1 VLAHSN
7 CKRLH
12 LTSQAVVELPSDL
25 SITAVDVAAHETI
38 ASLAEGHGELTGLAL
53 WLMAERQKV
62 IKQPCCHTLSYKA
75 LCAGSTRQRMH
86 EVSWEMYALTALSF
100 SDKANSCIAD
110 MLCC

>member
-1 VLAHSN
+1 MWAHSS
-7 CKRLH
+7 CKRPH

-62 IKQPCCHTLSYKA
+62 VKHPCHTLSCKT
-75 LCAGSTRQRMH
+75 LCTELTRQRMH
-86 EVSWEMYALTALSF
+86 EVSWKLHALTAHTTQL
-100 SDKANSCIAD
+100 
-110 MLCC
+110 